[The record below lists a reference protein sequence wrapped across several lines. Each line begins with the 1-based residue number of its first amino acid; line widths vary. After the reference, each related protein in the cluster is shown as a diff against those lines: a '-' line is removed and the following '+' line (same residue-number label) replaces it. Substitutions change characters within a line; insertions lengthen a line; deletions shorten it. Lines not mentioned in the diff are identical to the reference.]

1 MKFRSSVLVLAA
13 LLSTAFLGACASS
26 PEHATVLASSSAQ
39 VQSAIKLDAKN
50 WDDFN
55 RTQLEKLLNAYGKNS
70 PTYNPQRRPYA
81 VFDWDNTMVFLDIQE
96 ATLIYQL
103 ENLRF
108 SMTPEELDKALRI
121 DVPKTNFVKDY
132 NNKAGQPLNIDRV
145 VPDVVESYRWL
156 YGNYIGMKGRLSL
169 AEVKRNPHYANFT
182 TKVRY
187 LYEAIGDTFDVSISY
202 PWVLYL
208 LGGLSEQQVRALANE
223 TVAWQKMQPIEKVTW
238 TSPESL
244 AGKAG
249 VVSVGWKNGLRL
261 VPEMQDLFRAFR
273 EAGIDIWVCTASLQE
288 VISEISSNPAYGY
301 YNPAERT
308 IGMQLERDAK
318 GVLKSEYKRGYPQTQ
333 RKGKTEAIKNILVS
347 KYGYGP
353 IFVAGDS
360 EGDMNMMQDFADTK
374 LVLIINR
381 LKGLDIA
388 KLSKQAVDSYG
399 KADAKVLLQGRND
412 NTGQFVPS
420 QAHYKLGSK
429 DPIVLPPAKK

>member
-1 MKFRSSVLVLAA
+1 MKFKSSVLILAA
-13 LLSTAFLGACASS
+13 VFSSAFLSGCASS
-26 PEHATVLASSSAQ
+26 PENTAAPSVQ
-39 VQSAIKLDAKN
+39 QQSAIKLEARN
-50 WDDFN
+50 WDAFN
-55 RTQLEKLLNAYGKNS
+55 RTQIEKLLNAYGKNS
-70 PTYNPQRRPYA
+70 TAYDPKRRPYA
-81 VFDWDNTMVFLDIQE
+81 VFDWDNTMVFLDVQE

-108 SMTPEELDKALRI
+108 AMTPEQLDKALRI
-121 DVPKTNFVKDY
+121 DVPKSNFVKDF
-132 NNKAGQPLNIDRV
+132 NNKAGQPLNIDLV
-145 VPDVVESYRWL
+145 VPDVVDSYRWI
-156 YGNYIGMKGRLSL
+156 YNNYVGMKGKLSL
-169 AEVKRNPHYANFT
+169 AEVKRNPHYANFS

-187 LYEAIGDTFDVSISY
+187 LYEAIGDTFDVSIAY

-208 LGGLSEQQVRALANE
+208 LGGLSEQQVRAMAE
-223 TVAWQKMQPIEKVTW
+223 EAVTWQRVQPIEKVTW
-238 TSPESL
+238 TSPEGL
-244 AGKAG
+244 PGKSG

-261 VPEMQDLFRAFR
+261 LPEMQDIFRAFR

-288 VISEISSNPAYGY
+288 VISEISSNPAFGY

-308 IGMQLERDAK
+308 IGMRLEYDAK
-318 GVLKSEYKRGYPQTQ
+318 GRLKSEYKHGYPQTQ
-333 RKGKTEAIKNILVS
+333 RKGKTEVINSHLVA

-374 LVLIINR
+374 LVLFVNR

-388 KLSKQAVDSYG
+388 KLSQQAVETYG